1 MNLKYIFLRM
11 CFDDE
16 WRTKRRQRR
25 KMWMRRSRRE
35 LSIMF
40 FFVCV
45 CVVSFIENFKW
56 NNWNAYDKIIDSV
69 KNTLRYLANI
79 HILVEHGK
87 GYGMVAHYPS
97 TSGVYFKLV
106 KR

>member
-1 MNLKYIFLRM
+1 MN
-11 CFDDE
+11 DE
-16 WRTKRRQRR
+16 QNGDNDEKCECVAAAENFP
-25 KMWMRRSRRE
+25 SY
-35 LSIMF
+35 F
-40 FFVCV
+40 FSCV